1 MRPRMAALQTH
12 RSTKSTSA
20 TRRPALYARKV
31 FPGTTMP
38 AVATM
43 PAAMSVTGEGRH
55 RQELRR
61 RHGGNERDFPEH
73 FVSSNF

>member
-1 MRPRMAALQTH
+1 MMATPV
-12 RSTKSTSA
+12 T
-20 TRRPALYARKV
+20 
-31 FPGTTMP
+31 
-38 AVATM
+38 TM

-55 RQELRR
+55 RQEQRR